1 MDNEKKNN
9 YVTPVI
15 LGITITGLIIVLTMT
30 AKKAFAAIVPN
41 QKIRGCD
48 AHGCGSFGASRGG
61 RKHEGVDIVVTPGTK
76 ILSPITGKVIR
87 YPFPYPGDI
96 FYKGILIENEQYSV
110 KIFYLNPTAIQN
122 TTVKQGGVIGVAQN
136 IASKY
141 SPGMTNHVHMEV
153 RDAKGNL
160 LNPTNMFI

>member
-1 MDNEKKNN
+1 MDDQKKNN
-9 YVTPVI
+9 YIAPVI
-15 LGITITGLIIVLTMT
+15 WGITVTGLIILLTMT

-41 QKIRGCD
+41 QKFRGCD
-48 AHGCGSFGASRGG
+48 THGCGSFGASRGG
-61 RKHEGVDIVVTPGTK
+61 RKHEGVDVVVTPGTK

-122 TTVKQGGVIGVAQN
+122 TMVKQGDVIGVAQN
-136 IASKY
+136 IAAKY
-141 SPGMTNHVHMEV
+141 SPGMTNHVHIEV
-153 RDAKGNL
+153 KDRSGKL
-160 LNPTNMFI
+160 LNPTNLFT